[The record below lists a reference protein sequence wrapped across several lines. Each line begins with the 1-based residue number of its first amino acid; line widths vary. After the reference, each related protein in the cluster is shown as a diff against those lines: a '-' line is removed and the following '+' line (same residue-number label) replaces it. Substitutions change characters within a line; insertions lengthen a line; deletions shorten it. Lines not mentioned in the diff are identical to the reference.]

1 MLKSMLSCNIQE
13 ETYLNSISIISCNIQ
28 KLNRPDNILITYHL
42 SYHAKKEVR
51 NLRMS
56 LLSQKKN
63 KWAFSPTFLNQHN
76 FIQFNWVIQL
86 YSVSFISPLCGKL
99 HDFHI

>member
-1 MLKSMLSCNIQE
+1 
-13 ETYLNSISIISCNIQ
+13 
-28 KLNRPDNILITYHL
+28 
-42 SYHAKKEVR
+42 
-51 NLRMS
+51 MS

-63 KWAFSPTFLNQHN
+63 KWAFSPTSLNQHN

-86 YSVSFISPLCGKL
+86 DSVSFISPLCGKL